1 MSWLEINK
9 IIASIIVALILFV
22 IIGFISNLLVKNNSD
37 KIQETAYVIEIP
49 ESTTSTNTQ
58 KGNENF
64 SFEPIENLL
73 INASIESGEK
83 IFKKC
88 STCHNYS
95 KDGKSKVGP
104 NLWNIINAPKGKV
117 AGFAYSSALIE
128 FGGTWS
134 YEELNKFLLKPKE
147 YIKGTKMNFA
157 GLKKVNDRADLIG
170 WLRLQSDEP
179 EPLP

>member
-9 IIASIIVALILFV
+9 IIASIIIALILFA

-37 KIQETAYVIEIP
+37 TIQETAYVIEIP

-58 KGNENF
+58 KENENLNV
-64 SFEPIENLL
+64 EPVENLL
-73 INASIESGEK
+73 INASIENGEK

-88 STCHNYS
+88 STCHSYS

-117 AGFAYSSALIE
+117 AGFSYSSALIE

-147 YIKGTKMNFA
+147 YIKGTKMIYK
-157 GLKKVNDRADLIG
+157 GLKKETDRADLISY
-170 WLRLQSDEP
+170 LKSLN
-179 EPLP
+179 